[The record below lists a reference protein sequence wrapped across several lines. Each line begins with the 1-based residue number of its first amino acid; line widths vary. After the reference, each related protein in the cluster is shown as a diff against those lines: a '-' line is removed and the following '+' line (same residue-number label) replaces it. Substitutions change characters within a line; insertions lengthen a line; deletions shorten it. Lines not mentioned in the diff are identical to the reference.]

1 MFPRLVELLQEYSK
15 VVGDIPEIVL
25 PLMKPFINKVE
36 DTIKPGLTMLSW
48 TSLNIEGCKFLIYL
62 LLAAVLVQILT
73 IIFFAVIDNI
83 QNSLGGLKRLSK
95 EVCTDYRRVNV

>member
-1 MFPRLVELLQEYSK
+1 MHQDNLLIMFARLVEILQEYSK

-48 TSLNIEGCKFLIYL
+48 TSLNIEGCRFPICF
-62 LLAAVLVQILT
+62 Q
-73 IIFFAVIDNI
+73 
-83 QNSLGGLKRLSK
+83 S
-95 EVCTDYRRVNV
+95 